1 MIQQIDKSKIRK
13 WNQDPKFNTEVM
25 LPVSEIRSNTVILK
39 DGWLRGIIKVF
50 GLNLDLRNYE
60 EKQIVIEQYK
70 RFLNWLDFP
79 VQIFVRSTYLDLTE
93 YIEYTK
99 ENVAKL
105 DNNVLLS
112 QWNQYVWFLDDIN
125 SKQWLIY
132 TKEFYIIVPYY
143 PLEDDTK
150 NVRKPWW
157 QKFLNALDWVD
168 SPEKIVYRYRQFMKN
183 RKGLD
188 TRCTLVMEWLKWLW
202 LFAERLDLADL
213 VSLLFRVY
221 NPLAHKQQSEITEN

>member
-1 MIQQIDKSKIRK
+1 MNQWVEKKSIRK
-13 WNQDPKFNTEVM
+13 GNQDPKFNTEVM
-25 LPVSEIRSNTVILK
+25 LPISEIRSNTLILK
-39 DGWLRGIIKVF
+39 DWWLRWIIKVF
-50 GLNLDLRNYE
+50 WLNLDLRNYE
-60 EKQIVIEQYK
+60 EKQVVIEQYK

-79 VQIFVRSTYLDLTE
+79 IQIFARSTYLDLTE

-99 ENVAKL
+99 EFVSKL

-112 QWNQYVWFLDDIN
+112 QWNQYVGFLDDIN

-150 NVRKPWW
+150 GMRKPWW
-157 QKFLNALDWVD
+157 QKFLSALDSSD
-168 SPEKIVYRYRQFMKN
+168 TPEKIVNRYRQFMKN
-183 RKGLD
+183 RKWLD
-188 TRCTLVMEWLKWLW
+188 TRCTLVEEWLKWLW
-202 LFAERLDLADL
+202 LFAERIELSDI

-221 NPLAHKQQSEITEN
+221 NPLAHKQQSEVSDI